1 MPKQTPEFRD
11 EQFTAVTG
19 EGAPTQVQP
28 GVVRWTP
35 TYTPETETSP
45 VLKVDFVVPGT
56 TSTPLLQS
64 VTVSDIVA
72 TTVTITVFVKTGT
85 TSTPVYSVTLPIPE
99 SGTVTVYFSP
109 DDKLPVEASFVEIAL
124 GEPKKPDDTTYDTT
138 ITFVGCFEPL
148 AGK

>member
-1 MPKQTPEFRD
+1 MPKQTPDLRD
-11 EQFTAVTG
+11 EQLTAVTG
-19 EGAPTQVQP
+19 EGAPTQDQP

-35 TYTPETETSP
+35 TYTPETYP

-64 VTVSDIVA
+64 VTVSDMFA

-85 TSTPVYSVTLPIPE
+85 TSTPVYSVTLTITE
-99 SGTVTVYFSP
+99 SGTVTAYFSP
-109 DDKLPVEASFVEIAL
+109 NDKLPIEASYVEIAL